1 MLISNENIG
10 ILIIIDLESDNQLKN
25 WHRWKF
31 IASIS
36 KYLELPKK

>member
-1 MLISNENIG
+1 MWIMVRNIVE
-10 ILIIIDLESDNQLKN
+10 LDSDNQLKN
-25 WHRWKF
+25 GYRWKF